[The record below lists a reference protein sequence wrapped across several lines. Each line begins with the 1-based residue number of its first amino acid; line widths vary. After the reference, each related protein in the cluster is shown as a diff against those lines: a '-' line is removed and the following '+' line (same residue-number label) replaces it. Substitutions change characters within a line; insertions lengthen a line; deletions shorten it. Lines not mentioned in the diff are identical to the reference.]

1 MGEKNLSKDGYHEND
16 HVKKDDVDGEYHR
29 VQSGVTV
36 ADDGDDDYDDDDDDY
51 DDDQGNCDVD
61 N

>member
-36 ADDGDDDYDDDDDDY
+36 ADDGDDDDDDDY

>member
-36 ADDGDDDYDDDDDDY
+36 AEPKCKGETPSLDATCAGK
-51 DDDQGNCDVD
+51 
-61 N
+61 